1 MIDDSVAMTPFY
13 LLLGKHRQQQINED
27 PASSLSAERTPLPQ
41 GSVAI
46 KEVSSS
52 LYTTAVSL
60 CSFVIVILVRAFQS
74 SLLQLLHTPAHVLP
88 STSYL
93 CSMFVQSLLISI
105 TDSRS
110 VVCCQGCEAAEI
122 QHVFFMNCSYDDDET
137 LSQ

>member
-13 LLLGKHRQQQINED
+13 LLLGKHRQQQENED
-27 PASSLSAERTPLPQ
+27 TARSLSAERTPLPQ

-52 LYTTAVSL
+52 ALQYVKHHLYPSVPL
-60 CSFVIVILVRAFQS
+60 FVYRRALYKGFDRS
-74 SLLQLLHTPAHVLP
+74 SLFQLLQTPAHVLP

-110 VVCCQGCEAAEI
+110 VGCCQGCEAAVVTACFLYEL
-122 QHVFFMNCSYDDDET
+122 VV
-137 LSQ
+137 